1 MTILY
6 LHQWQEHPGAIID
19 IDTPNKSFVRYSALL
34 KQMGVKNHA
43 FPLALYNPE
52 LRGVDPFDPNL
63 SMEQMMAIAIEAKQN
78 FWYHLREVA
87 RVPGTGHER
96 QYIKANRGNIA
107 LFWLFLNH
115 ITMFLIQPRQTG
127 KSFSTDVLMSWL
139 LNIASTDTYIAML
152 TKDETLRSRALT
164 RLKDIIDELPFYLK
178 QRTKKDVANTEE
190 ITIKKLD
197 NRYKGLLPSKS
208 PKSALNVGRGLTAPV
223 FHVDEIAFIY
233 NIEITLPA
241 ALPATTTARNIAEA
255 KGEPYGNI
263 FTTTAGKKD
272 DKDGKFVY
280 QQLCDSATWSEQF
293 LDAANEEELHTL
305 IRNSSPS
312 GQLKVNCTFN
322 HRQLGYTDQWLKETL
337 ELTGSK
343 GEDAD
348 RDYFNIWTAGSQSSP
363 FPVDVAETIR
373 KSEVPDPA
381 IEIAKPYNYVTRW
394 YIPLEDIERRM
405 VSSNY
410 ILGVDTSDAV
420 GFDDIAMVLRDI
432 RTGEV
437 VAAANVNETNLIIY
451 TKWLA
456 SWLIKYP
463 TVTLIIERRSSGIA
477 IIDLLLLI
485 LVENG
490 INPFKRMYN
499 KVVQE
504 KEEKPDRFI
513 EVDKR
518 FTYNAAELINKY
530 KATFGFATSGS
541 GITSRSELYSTTL
554 TNSVKTTATLVKD
567 KKIIDQML
575 GLVIRNGRVDHE
587 DGGHDDLVIG
597 FLLSY
602 WLMTQGKNL
611 HYYNIPIKDILI
623 NNHVTKTISN
633 NDDRYEAI
641 RQKQVQEEI
650 TDLVETIQAEKNDYL
665 IFKYENRLKKLA
677 SELNSEEAIHSIDKL
692 IENLR
697 ESKKINRKINN
708 GFRGYSN
715 F

>member
-1 MTILY
+1 
-6 LHQWQEHPGAIID
+6 
-19 IDTPNKSFVRYSALL
+19 
-34 KQMGVKNHA
+34 
-43 FPLALYNPE
+43 
-52 LRGVDPFDPNL
+52 
-63 SMEQMMAIAIEAKQN
+63 
-78 FWYHLREVA
+78 
-87 RVPGTGHER
+87 
-96 QYIKANRGNIA
+96 
-107 LFWLFLNH
+107 
-115 ITMFLIQPRQTG
+115 
-127 KSFSTDVLMSWL
+127 
-139 LNIASTDTYIAML
+139 ML

-178 QRTKKDVANTEE
+178 QRTRKDVANTEE

-208 PKSALNVGRGLTAPV
+208 PKAALNVGRGLTAPI

-233 NIEITLPA
+233 NVEITLPA
-241 ALPATTTARNIAEA
+241 ALPATTTARNIAAA

-280 QQLCDSATWSEQF
+280 QQLCDAATWSEMF
-293 LDAANEEELHTL
+293 LDAVNEEELLTL

-322 HRQLGYTDQWLKETL
+322 HRQLGYTDEWLKETL

-348 RDYFNIWTAGSQSSP
+348 RDYFNIWTSGSQASP
-363 FPVDVAETIR
+363 FPVEVAEIIR

-381 IEIAKPYNYVTRW
+381 YDIAKPYNYVTRW
-394 YIPLEDIERRM
+394 YIPLESIEHRM
-405 VSSNY
+405 ASSNF

-437 VAAANVNETNLIIY
+437 VAAANVNETNLIVY
-451 TKWLA
+451 AKWLA

-463 TVTLIIERRSSGIA
+463 NVTLIIERRSSGIA

-490 INPFKRMYN
+490 INPFKRIYN

-504 KEEKPDRFI
+504 KDEKSERFI

-518 FTYNAAELINKY
+518 FNYNATELINKY

-554 TNSVKTTATLVKD
+554 TNATKTTATLVKD
-567 KKIIDQML
+567 KKIIDQLL

-587 DGGHDDLVIG
+587 EGGHDDLVIG
-597 FLLSY
+597 FLLSF

-611 HYYNIPIKDILI
+611 YYYNIQTRDILV
-623 NNHVTKTISN
+623 NNLVTKAVAHN
-633 NDDRYEAI
+633 EDHYENI
-641 RQKQVQEEI
+641 RQKQIQEEI
-650 TDLVETIQAEKNDYL
+650 TDLVEVIQSEKNDYL

-677 SELNSEEAIHSIDKL
+677 DELNSEEAIHSIDKL
-692 IENLR
+692 IESLR
-697 ESKKINRKINN
+697 ETKKINRKINN
-708 GFRGYSN
+708 SSRGYNTYSN
-715 F
+715 Y